1 MMTHRQEYVLFCQI
15 AIGATLA
22 VAVAMLAA

>member
-1 MMTHRQEYVLFCQI
+1 MMSRRQEYLLFCQI
-15 AIGATLA
+15 AVGATLA